1 MNVSVVSDI
10 TISSLI
16 RSCVGITELNLA
28 STSITNGAL
37 DEILEH
43 LKTLVFLSVEN
54 THCSLEF
61 IESKNSLVFSSPP
74 NGTTRYN
81 LRADYCDDINFVKYV
96 DHLAVSRYP
105 GYNVDFVEYAHSRYN
120 VDVPDTYDYRYK
132 TAEEEAYLDYINNAN
147 VQEEEEEEEEEVDA
161 NEARYTHIDV
171 HDEMPSQRSSTVE
184 RNSTRV
190 QRQNFGGSSGRVNR
204 RGSLDSTQFEQLKEQ
219 RAKLTQTTKLVP
231 RPESTAHRLFTR
243 NQDRLQSSAAE
254 NNRNV
259 APDDNEDG
267 AGNKGEGNND
277 EDVDLFGVFI

>member
-147 VQEEEEEEEEEVDA
+147 VQEEEEEEEEEVECLADWYYSNLA
-161 NEARYTHIDV
+161 SIFQE
-171 HDEMPSQRSSTVE
+171 E
-184 RNSTRV
+184 
-190 QRQNFGGSSGRVNR
+190 
-204 RGSLDSTQFEQLKEQ
+204 
-219 RAKLTQTTKLVP
+219 
-231 RPESTAHRLFTR
+231 
-243 NQDRLQSSAAE
+243 
-254 NNRNV
+254 
-259 APDDNEDG
+259 EDG
-267 AGNKGEGNND
+267 D
-277 EDVDLFGVFI
+277 EEEDDDEVEHLADWYYTMSY

>member
-147 VQEEEEEEEEEVDA
+147 AKKKKKKKKKKSVLLIEKKKKKKKKKKLSVLLIGTIA
-161 NEARYTHIDV
+161 TL
-171 HDEMPSQRSSTVE
+171 P
-184 RNSTRV
+184 
-190 QRQNFGGSSGRVNR
+190 
-204 RGSLDSTQFEQLKEQ
+204 QFSKKKKT
-219 RAKLTQTTKLVP
+219 ATKKKMTTKLNILLIG
-231 RPESTAHRLFTR
+231 TIL
-243 NQDRLQSSAAE
+243 
-254 NNRNV
+254 
-259 APDDNEDG
+259 
-267 AGNKGEGNND
+267 
-277 EDVDLFGVFI
+277 